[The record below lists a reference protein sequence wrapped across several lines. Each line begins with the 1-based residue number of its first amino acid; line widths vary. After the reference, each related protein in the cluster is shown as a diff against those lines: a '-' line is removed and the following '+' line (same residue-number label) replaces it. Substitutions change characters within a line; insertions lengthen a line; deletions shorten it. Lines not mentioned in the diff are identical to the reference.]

1 MADNVKSR
9 PLRPM
14 RTVLSDETYLRIRE
28 MLLTHDI
35 APGERINIDAL
46 ARELDVSQTPVREA
60 LARLESE
67 DLVTKEPLRGYTAT
81 KLLTVPEI
89 QDLFQFRGL
98 IEPWAA
104 GMAARNIN
112 EEGIARLQAELAK
125 GQSAE
130 NLDID
135 EAYAAMSEHDA
146 RFHALIAELSGSE
159 FVHDAYVRTHCHLHL
174 FRLYTVLKTWMELP
188 REDAEVIGELFELY
202 YQPKSGFLAFK
213 EHRAIADAVGSGD
226 EASASKLMLEHIENS
241 LHRFAPTMSVMEK
254 NQ

>member
-174 FRLYTVLKTWMELP
+174 FP
-188 REDAEVIGELFELY
+188 
-202 YQPKSGFLAFK
+202 
-213 EHRAIADAVGSGD
+213 
-226 EASASKLMLEHIENS
+226 S
-241 LHRFAPTMSVMEK
+241 LHSAQDLDGTSARRRRSHRRAFRAVLPTQIWLPGLQGAPS
-254 NQ
+254 NR

>member
-1 MADNVKSR
+1 MADNGQSL

-14 RTVLSDETYLRIRE
+14 RTVLSDATYSRIRE
-28 MLLTHDI
+28 KLLTHDI

-46 ARELDVSQTPVREA
+46 ARDLDVSQTPVREA

-81 KLLTVPEI
+81 TLLTVPQI
-89 QDLFQFRGL
+89 RDLFQFRGL

-104 GMAARNIN
+104 AMAARDIN
-112 EEGIARLQAELAK
+112 EEGIARINAELEK
-125 GQSAE
+125 GQAAE
-130 NLDID
+130 HLDID
-135 EAYAAMSEHDA
+135 GAYSAMSEHDA

-159 FVHDAYVRTHCHLHL
+159 FVRDAYVRTHCHLHL
-174 FRLYTVLKTWMELP
+174 FRLYTVLKTWVELP
-188 REDAEVIGELFELY
+188 REDAEVIGDLFELY

-213 EHRAIADAVGSGD
+213 EHQAISDAVTSGD
-226 EASASKLMLEHIENS
+226 ESNAARLMLQHIESS